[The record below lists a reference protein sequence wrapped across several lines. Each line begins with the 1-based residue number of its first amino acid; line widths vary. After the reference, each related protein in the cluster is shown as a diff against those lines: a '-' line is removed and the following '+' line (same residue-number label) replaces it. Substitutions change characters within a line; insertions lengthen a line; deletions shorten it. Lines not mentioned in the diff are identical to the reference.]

1 MKKAIQ
7 FISIVLLLAFSI
19 VDANAQE
26 IYPGK
31 ATKEEKDIASEFPYE
46 SKFIDIGTE
55 KIHYVESGEG
65 DPVLLLHGLP
75 SWSYLW
81 RNVIPEI
88 DANKKVI
95 AIDFLGFGKSSFPE
109 DRDVSI
115 DVQYKMLADF
125 IEAKELKNITLFVQ
139 DLGSLVGMQYL
150 INQPE
155 NVKGIAMF
163 EAPFMPAPY
172 FYDQF
177 PLTMRL
183 FTKLISR
190 PQRAERWMVKKNFSG
205 KNLAVNF
212 FTGRKL
218 SKEIKDN
225 YTKPW
230 DEKERRYAMVNGP
243 DPGQLPKNKGK
254 GDSEFEQLLN
264 SIADGMKQTEK
275 PILYFY
281 AKRGLI
287 NKKEA
292 VAYARDN
299 FKNYTEVYL
308 GKGKHFLTESHPK
321 QMSLEFNKWYE
332 NLSENE

>member
-1 MKKAIQ
+1 MNVIRKIN
-7 FISIVLLLAFSI
+7 FLFLVCIGLLT
-19 VDANAQE
+19 VQAQD

-31 ATKEEKDIASEFPYE
+31 ANKVEKDISAEFPFE
-46 SKFIDIGTE
+46 SKYIDIGAE
-55 KIHYVESGEG
+55 KIHYVESGQG

-88 DANKKVI
+88 DDNKQVI
-95 AIDFLGFGKSSFPE
+95 ALDFLGFGKSSFPK
-109 DRDVSI
+109 DRNVSVE
-115 DVQYKMLADF
+115 VQYKMLTDF
-125 IEAKELKNITLFVQ
+125 IEAKQLKNVTLFFQ
-139 DLGSLVGMQYL
+139 DLGSLVGMLYVKRH
-150 INQPE
+150 PE
-155 NVKGIAMF
+155 NVKAIALF
-163 EAPFMPAPY
+163 EAPFMPADY
-172 FYDQF
+172 FYEQF
-177 PLTMRL
+177 PPVMKL
-183 FTKLISR
+183 FTKFISR
-190 PQRAERWMVKKNFSG
+190 PQRNERWMVNKNFSG

-230 DEKERRYAMVNGP
+230 EEKERRYAMINGP
-243 DPGQLPKNKGK
+243 DPGSLSKNKGR
-254 GDSEFEQLLN
+254 GDSDFEQLLN
-264 SIADGMKQTEK
+264 TIAEGMKKTET

-292 VAYARDN
+292 VEYAREN

-308 GKGKHFLTESHPK
+308 GIGKHFLTESHPK
-321 QMSLEFNKWYE
+321 QMATEFNKWYE
-332 NLSENE
+332 NL